1 MRRDRGMSFSSWD
14 DGSWVRVL
22 KNEDEDLDLLD
33 ENIRRDVEQQVDDE
47 VSEAERRLAE
57 ENEEN
62 AEFAGERTKRREA
75 SFGNLSSTF
84 GPIIERDEGNTEETS
99 GKKKKRT
106 DQEILDEYDK
116 YDTGD
121 SPDLK
126 RRRLEGEP
134 DISNPR
140 LRDRE
145 GYGEV
150 TNLPQMV
157 QGAKD
162 KVVSGA
168 KKVKDVA
175 GEAIQPVIQ
184 GAVNYK
190 PPSSSA
196 YPEAQAV
203 ISAKVNMMLTEA
215 QQNVMEGKPINNK
228 EKISEWVDLLQSS
241 TTDPEQKKLGEQWK
255 KILEASS

>member
-1 MRRDRGMSFSSWD
+1 MSFSSWD

-22 KNEDEDLDLLD
+22 KNEDEDDLLD
-33 ENIRRDVEQQVDDE
+33 ENIRRDVEQQVDDG

-62 AEFAGERTKRREA
+62 AEFAEKRTKRREA
-75 SFGNLSSTF
+75 SLGNLSSTF
-84 GPIIERDEGNTEETS
+84 GPIIERDEGNTKETS

-126 RRRLEGEP
+126 RRRLEGKP

-150 TNLPQMV
+150 TNL
-157 QGAKD
+157 
-162 KVVSGA
+162 
-168 KKVKDVA
+168 
-175 GEAIQPVIQ
+175 
-184 GAVNYK
+184 
-190 PPSSSA
+190 
-196 YPEAQAV
+196 
-203 ISAKVNMMLTEA
+203 
-215 QQNVMEGKPINNK
+215 QQ
-228 EKISEWVDLLQSS
+228 KIQSS
-241 TTDPEQKKLGEQWK
+241 VGSKKGKGRSRRSNTTSNSKRG
-255 KILEASS
+255 

>member
-1 MRRDRGMSFSSWD
+1 MSFSSWD

-22 KNEDEDLDLLD
+22 KNEDEDDLLD
-33 ENIRRDVEQQVDDE
+33 ENIRRDVEQQVDDG

-62 AEFAGERTKRREA
+62 AEFAEKRTKRREA
-75 SFGNLSSTF
+75 SLGNLSSTF
-84 GPIIERDEGNTEETS
+84 GPIIERDEGNTKETS

-126 RRRLEGEP
+126 RRRLEGKP

-150 TNLPQMV
+150 TNLQQKI

-184 GAVNYK
+184 SAVNYK

-203 ISAKVNMMLTEA
+203 IAAKVNMMLTEA
-215 QQNVMEGKPINNK
+215 QQNMMEGKPINNK
-228 EKISEWVDLLQSS
+228 AKIAEWVDVLQSS
-241 TTDPEQKKLGEQWK
+241 TTDPEQKRMGEQWK

>member
-1 MRRDRGMSFSSWD
+1 
-14 DGSWVRVL
+14 
-22 KNEDEDLDLLD
+22 
-33 ENIRRDVEQQVDDE
+33 
-47 VSEAERRLAE
+47 
-57 ENEEN
+57 
-62 AEFAGERTKRREA
+62 
-75 SFGNLSSTF
+75 
-84 GPIIERDEGNTEETS
+84 
-99 GKKKKRT
+99 
-106 DQEILDEYDK
+106 
-116 YDTGD
+116 
-121 SPDLK
+121 
-126 RRRLEGEP
+126 
-134 DISNPR
+134 
-140 LRDRE
+140 
-145 GYGEV
+145 
-150 TNLPQMV
+150 MV

-203 ISAKVNMMLTEA
+203 ISAKVNMFLTEA
-215 QQNVMEGKPINNK
+215 QQNLMEGKPINNK